1 MIRHT
6 FPVRIG
12 WGDCDPAQI
21 VFYPNYFAWF
31 DQGAH
36 LLFDH
41 LGLPMGQLAEDY
53 GVVGLPIV
61 DAKAK
66 FLRPSKYW
74 DKIEVTS
81 WVSEVREKTLVVSHE
96 VRNTGQ
102 LAVEGSEV
110 RVWATVHPE
119 DSNRLQAM
127 AIPEVVRRQL
137 LASEGE
143 SRLAQIQSDQQE
155 QSFTGA

>member
-1 MIRHT
+1 MIQHT

-21 VFYPNYFAWF
+21 VFYPNYFTWF

-41 LGLPMGQLAEDY
+41 LGLPMGQLSEDY

-66 FLRPSKYW
+66 FLGPSKYW
-74 DKIEVTS
+74 DEIEVTS
-81 WVSEVREKTLVVSHE
+81 WVSEVRETTLVVSHE
-96 VRNTGQ
+96 VRNTGK
-102 LAVEGSEV
+102 LAVEGSEL
-110 RVWATVHPE
+110 RAWAPIHPE
-119 DSNRLQAM
+119 DSKRLKTLP
-127 AIPEVVRRQL
+127 IPEAVRRRL
-137 LASEGE
+137 LASEG
-143 SRLAQIQSDQQE
+143 
-155 QSFTGA
+155 

>member
-1 MIRHT
+1 MTRHT

-41 LGLPMGQLAEDY
+41 LGLPMGQLSEDY

-66 FLRPSKYW
+66 FLGPSLYW
-74 DKIEVTS
+74 DEIEVTS

-96 VRNTGQ
+96 VRKATQ
-102 LAVEGSEV
+102 LTVDGSEV
-110 RVWATVHPE
+110 RVWATAHPD
-119 DSNRLQAM
+119 DSKRLKALP
-127 AIPEVVRRQL
+127 IPDVVRTRL
-137 LASEGE
+137 LPSA
-143 SRLAQIQSDQQE
+143 
-155 QSFTGA
+155 T